1 MKKRVQLPDT
11 ITRTLSSSLIIVEKS
26 LSEMENIIINQ
37 HDTCCNLLSRDID
50 AEKLKNNL
58 SVIREAKTCICELA
72 DKYGISREKQSLKK
86 IINAKKARMWE
97 VLIDTFSGKIKGYG
111 SLSANLA
118 EEYDS
123 DINRLVEI
131 TGKIES

>member
-11 ITRTLSSSLIIVEKS
+11 ITRTLSSSLITVEKS
-26 LSEMENIIINQ
+26 LSELENIIINQ
-37 HDTCCNLLSRDID
+37 HDACCNMLSRDVD
-50 AEKLKNNL
+50 DERLNNNL

-72 DKYGISREKQSLKK
+72 EKYGISRERQSLKR
-86 IINAKKARMWE
+86 IINAKQARMWE

-118 EEYDS
+118 KEYDS

-131 TGKIES
+131 TGKIKS